1 MVATA
6 PRFKFIYTSISASK
20 DREGTKRELFFIALF
35 FFQKVKFSSEPLFLP
50 PQTLNRLLLSY
61 CQNIC
66 SSLNKSLKKENRIV
80 MTCLRQWFSTEA
92 DFALQGTFDNIC
104 EHFWLIQLQTKIKPK
119 PILARIKG
127 RTAVEHIHYQ
137 PIHHWLVC
145 TSWKWNPFS
154 ARTLKNNLF
163 FSTRGLLNYPSIA
176 IQRTKQNSK
185 RM

>member
-6 PRFKFIYTSISASK
+6 PRFKFIHTSIPASK

-35 FFQKVKFSSEPLFLP
+35 FFSQKGKFSSEPLFLP
-50 PQTLNRLLLSY
+50 PQTLNRVLLSY

-66 SSLNKSLKKENRIV
+66 SSLNKSLKKENWIV
-80 MTCLRQWFSTEA
+80 MTRLRQWFSTEA

-104 EHFWLIQLQTKIKPK
+104 EHFWLIQIQTKIKPK
-119 PILARIKG
+119 PILARTKG

-137 PIHHWLVC
+137 PIHHWLVGG
-145 TSWKWNPFS
+145 NPFS

-163 FSTRGLLNYPSIA
+163 FPTRGLLNYPSIA

>member
-1 MVATA
+1 MRIKVI
-6 PRFKFIYTSISASK
+6 KKLLINQIHILIIKNHFINIYQVLTSWGSAS
-20 DREGTKRELFFIALF
+20 RWTT
-35 FFQKVKFSSEPLFLP
+35 QPCPFLP
-50 PQTLNRLLLSY
+50 ACGRGAVQWVPTLVPPLS
-61 CQNIC
+61 
-66 SSLNKSLKKENRIV
+66 KSLKKENRIV